1 MKIKFGIEYDGTK
14 FCGWQRQDGIVT
26 VQGVLENAFSQVLGG
41 LNVTL
46 YGAGRTDTG
55 VHAIHQVA
63 HIEVTDP
70 TIVQKWLKNASK
82 MHIAANFY
90 LHNTGVVVTSSEITD
105 DNFHARFSAK
115 QRSYL
120 YVIFNRFT
128 DSVLLKG
135 RVWHIARLLDYE
147 KMNSAAQ
154 LFLGVHNFNAFR
166 ASDCQAKNS
175 VRTIDSVSVH
185 KKQDFVLIQIKA
197 KSFLHNQARIM
208 TGTLAQ
214 IGLGII
220 EAEHIQQLLESG
232 DRTKAGPTAP
242 PYGLYLQNVIYPA
255 KI

>member
-14 FCGWQRQDGIVT
+14 FYGWQRQDGVVT

-63 HIEVTDP
+63 HMEVTDP
-70 TIVQKWLKNASK
+70 ILVQKWLKNASK
-82 MHIAANFY
+82 MHLAANFY
-90 LHNTGVVVTSSEITD
+90 LHNTGVIVTSSEITD
-105 DNFHARFSAK
+105 DNFHARFSAA

-197 KSFLHNQARIM
+197 KSFLHNQVRIM
-208 TGTLAQ
+208 AGTLTQ
-214 IGLGII
+214 IGLGTI

-242 PYGLYLQNVIYPA
+242 PYGLYLQNVIYPT
-255 KI
+255 KT